1 MQKLLLSTLVLA
13 LAGCQVTVKSQDG
26 TATTYG
32 LGPTKTSSTPAP
44 EATPAPATAPVSAI
58 SPATSNQA
66 IPSGLYSAQLQT
78 QHKDGKGK
86 LQNEVSKYSY
96 LVEDLGGGRAL
107 VKFIGEGSAADPGGF
122 GGLMSGE
129 AQAIGFA
136 VYNKGVWQFSGKSE
150 DGPCEAR
157 FTSDNNTLKHL
168 SGRCSGAGNWG
179 DLAWPRANTPLKFVR
194 ALQASERSMLQT
206 GGGMAPRAAST
217 PASSG
222 STNPYL
228 GLIGKTFPHW
238 DLPYKS
244 FGFDAFNSKL
254 DNINGAEMPEG
265 KVTVYAVRKG
275 SARYVLIAGTAGNG
289 TDRVLDVRPVA
300 PAAGKH
306 FVAVSEE
313 GDVATSCT
321 LNGKRVS
328 QVFAYAQP
336 GKRGSYSATA
346 SGKGENVWLVQPGGT
361 QVIALR
367 QGEKLV
373 CTQTVFSG

>member
-44 EATPAPATAPVSAI
+44 EASPAPAAAPASAI

-86 LQNEVSKYSY
+86 LQNEVSKFSY

-129 AQAIGFA
+129 TQAIGFA

-206 GGGMAPRAAST
+206 GGGMVPKAAST

-222 STNPYL
+222 SAHPYL
-228 GLIGKTFPHW
+228 GLIGKTFPSMQ
-238 DLPYKS
+238 LPYQA
-244 FGFDAFNSKL
+244 FGFDGYNSKL
-254 DNINGAEMPEG
+254 EATAFAEMPEG
-265 KVTVYAVRKG
+265 KVVIYPVRKG
-275 SARYVLIAGTAGNG
+275 SARYVLIAGHTNGNI
-289 TDRVLDVRPVA
+289 DRVLDVRPVA
-300 PAAGKH
+300 ASAGKR
-306 FVAVSEE
+306 FIAASEE
-313 GDVATSCT
+313 GDAVTTCT

-328 QVFAYAQP
+328 QVFAYTQP
-336 GKRGSYSATA
+336 GKAGSHFATA
-346 SGKGENVWLVQPGGT
+346 SSKGESVWLVQPGGT

-367 QGEKLV
+367 QGEKLA
-373 CTQTVFSG
+373 CTQVVMGG

>member
-1 MQKLLLSTLVLA
+1 MQKLLLSTLALA

-44 EATPAPATAPVSAI
+44 EATPAPAAAPGTTASPVS
-58 SPATSNQA
+58 SNQS
-66 IPSGLYSAQLQT
+66 IPSGLYGAQLQT

-86 LQNEVSKYSY
+86 LQNEISKYSY

-136 VYNKGVWQFSGKSE
+136 VYSKGVWQFSGKSE

-157 FTSDNNTLKHL
+157 FASENNSLKHL
-168 SGRCSGAGNWG
+168 SGRCTGAGNWG
-179 DLAWPRANTPLKFVR
+179 DLAWPRANTTLKFVR

-206 GGGMAPRAAST
+206 GGGMAPKTATT

-222 STNPYL
+222 NANPYL

-238 DLPYKS
+238 EVPYQA
-244 FGFDAFNSKL
+244 FGFDLYNSKL
-254 DNINGAEMPEG
+254 DIVNGAEMPEG
-265 KVTVYAVRKG
+265 KVTVYPVRKG
-275 SARYVLIAGTAGNG
+275 TARYVLIAGKASNTH
-289 TDRVLDVRPVA
+289 DRVLDIRPVA
-300 PAAGKH
+300 SAAGKH
-306 FVAVSEE
+306 FIAPSEE
-313 GDVATSCT
+313 GDAVVSCK
-321 LNGKRVS
+321 LNGKPVS
-328 QVFAYAQP
+328 QVFAYGDA

-346 SGKGENVWLVQPGGT
+346 SSKGENVWLVQPGGT

-367 QGEKLV
+367 QGEKLT
-373 CTQTVFSG
+373 CSTIAFGG